1 LQACRRPA
9 CRKLREAA
17 GAVFHDGHHRRLHV
31 VVVDIMMVDIVVT
44 MIVVTVD
51 IMMVDIVGTLMVAA
65 GMTTIPPS

>member
-1 LQACRRPA
+1 
-9 CRKLREAA
+9 
-17 GAVFHDGHHRRLHV
+17 
-31 VVVDIMMVDIVVT
+31 MMVDIVVT